1 MGELGT
7 VDADTGDHADVAG
20 AAHAAP
26 VLPGE
31 DPDAAPDVPDV
42 PDVPDASGAPL
53 GPAGV
58 ARTTFGDFYGGH
70 YAELVRL
77 ATLLSG
83 SADAAPDLVQDCFV
97 RLHGRWTA
105 VHDPLPYARRSVVH
119 ACASHHRRMARARRL
134 PSAAAQDS
142 ELGADELED
151 ALAKLPARQRAA
163 VVLRYY
169 GDLPDADI
177 ARALRCRPGTVRS
190 LIHRALADLRKV
202 IEP

>member
-1 MGELGT
+1 
-7 VDADTGDHADVAG
+7 
-20 AAHAAP
+20 
-26 VLPGE
+26 
-31 DPDAAPDVPDV
+31 
-42 PDVPDASGAPL
+42 
-53 GPAGV
+53 
-58 ARTTFGDFYGGH
+58 
-70 YAELVRL
+70 
-77 ATLLSG
+77 
-83 SADAAPDLVQDCFV
+83 
-97 RLHGRWTA
+97 
-105 VHDPLPYARRSVVH
+105 
-119 ACASHHRRMARARRL
+119 MARARRL